1 MSLAAIRIAL
11 GPLLLTQGRRVRR
24 DILRLPEAEGP
35 REGIV
40 GEGPPLRLL
49 VLGDSSAAGV
59 GAATQ
64 SDALVG
70 QLVAQL
76 SPEYRTAWTVIART
90 GWTTA
95 DARSALADDP
105 SLKADLVVLCLGVN
119 DITTETGIARWL
131 DSYVGLSQDLRD
143 RGARLIL
150 ASAMPPMGSFPALPQ
165 PLRWYL
171 GRQAEAHDRAL
182 ADWAAETADVR
193 HVPLDLTLGIDAMAE
208 DGFHPGPEVYA
219 VWADALKAGIE
230 ANRAR
235 LP

>member
-90 GWTTA
+90 
-95 DARSALADDP
+95 
-105 SLKADLVVLCLGVN
+105 
-119 DITTETGIARWL
+119 
-131 DSYVGLSQDLRD
+131 
-143 RGARLIL
+143 
-150 ASAMPPMGSFPALPQ
+150 
-165 PLRWYL
+165 
-171 GRQAEAHDRAL
+171 
-182 ADWAAETADVR
+182 
-193 HVPLDLTLGIDAMAE
+193 
-208 DGFHPGPEVYA
+208 
-219 VWADALKAGIE
+219 
-230 ANRAR
+230 
-235 LP
+235 